1 MLEQLIGVNVFLF
14 LLVFTRVGAA
24 LMWLPG
30 VGTGAVPAN
39 VRLAIALVASL
50 ALVAPLAPVLP
61 PPPAQPSAL
70 AILLAGEALIGTLFG
85 LVGRVLLGALQ
96 TTGTFIALFASIA
109 NAFVTDPVAEQ
120 QSSTVSGFLSLVG
133 ATLIVATDLHE
144 VMLRA
149 LAGTY
154 GLFVPGEPP
163 PVGDIADMFA
173 RQVAAAFL
181 LGFQL
186 SAPFL
191 IAALIYNVGLGVLG
205 RLMPMLQVF
214 FFGLP
219 AQIAMQI
226 WLLTAVASG
235 MMLVFA
241 ERYRLA
247 WDIFVAPGPAGG

>member
-1 MLEQLIGVNVFLF
+1 MLEQLIGVNVFLL

-24 LMWLPG
+24 LMWIPG
-30 VGTGAVPAN
+30 IGTAAVPAN
-39 VRLAIALVASL
+39 VRLGIALLASL
-50 ALVAPLAPVLP
+50 ALVAPLAPSLP
-61 PPPAQPSAL
+61 AMPEAPSQL
-70 AILLAGEALIGTLFG
+70 AILLGGEALIGTLFG
-85 LVGRVLLGALQ
+85 LVGRVLLAALQ
-96 TTGTFIALFASIA
+96 TAGTFIALFASIA
-109 NAFVTDPVAEQ
+109 NAFVIDPVAEQ

-133 ATLIVATDLHE
+133 ATLVVATDLHE

-163 PVGDIADMFA
+163 PVGDLADLFA
-173 RQVAAAFL
+173 RQVSASFL

-219 AQIAMQI
+219 AQITLQI
-226 WLLTAVASG
+226 WLMTAVASG

-241 ERYRLA
+241 DRFRAA
-247 WDIFVAPGPAGG
+247 WGVFAAP

>member
-1 MLEQLIGVNVFLF
+1 MLDQLIGANIFLL

-30 VGTGAVPAN
+30 VGTAAIPAN
-39 VRLAIALVASL
+39 VRLVIALLVSL
-50 ALVAPLAPVLP
+50 ALAAPLAPILP
-61 PPPAQPSAL
+61 AMPDSPSAL
-70 AILLAGEALIGTLFG
+70 ALLLAGEALIGTLFG
-85 LVGRVLLGALQ
+85 LVGRVLLAALQ
-96 TTGTFIALFASIA
+96 TAGTFIALFASIA
-109 NAFVTDPVAEQ
+109 NAFVNDPVSGPIAEQ

-154 GLFVPGEPP
+154 ALFVPGEPLP
-163 PVGDIADMFA
+163 AGDLADMFA
-173 RQVAAAFL
+173 RQISASFL

-186 SAPFL
+186 SSPFL

-205 RLMPMLQVF
+205 RLMPALQVF

-219 AQIAMQI
+219 AQIALQL
-226 WLLTAVASG
+226 WLLTAVVSG

-241 ERYRLA
+241 ERFRAA
-247 WDIFVAPGPAGG
+247 WVVFVAP

>member
-1 MLEQLIGVNVFLF
+1 MLEQLIGANIFLL

-30 VGTGAVPAN
+30 VGTAAVPAN
-39 VRLAIALVASL
+39 VRLVIALLASL
-50 ALVAPLAPVLP
+50 ALAAPLAPSLP
-61 PPPAQPSAL
+61 AMPESPSAL
-70 AILLAGEALIGTLFG
+70 ALLLAGEALIGTLFG
-85 LVGRVLLGALQ
+85 LVGRVLLAALQ
-96 TTGTFIALFASIA
+96 TAGTFIALFASIA

-154 GLFVPGEPP
+154 VLFVPGEPP
-163 PVGDIADMFA
+163 PVGDLAEMFA
-173 RQVAAAFL
+173 RQVSASFL

-205 RLMPMLQVF
+205 RLMPTLHVF

-219 AQIAMQI
+219 AQIGLQL

-241 ERYRLA
+241 ERFRAA
-247 WDIFVAPGPAGG
+247 WGVFAAP

>member
-1 MLEQLIGVNVFLF
+1 MLDQLIGANVFLL

-30 VGTGAVPAN
+30 VGTAAVPAN
-39 VRLAIALVASL
+39 VRLAIALLVSL
-50 ALVAPLAPVLP
+50 ALAAPLAPILP
-61 PPPAQPSAL
+61 AMPDSPSAL
-70 AILLAGEALIGTLFG
+70 ALLLAGEALIGTLFG
-85 LVGRVLLGALQ
+85 LVGRVLLAALQ
-96 TTGTFIALFASIA
+96 TAGTFIALFASIA
-109 NAFVTDPVAEQ
+109 NAFVNDPVSGPIAEQ
-120 QSSTVSGFLSLVG
+120 QSSTVSGFLSLIG

-154 GLFVPGEPP
+154 TLFVPGEPLP
-163 PVGDIADMFA
+163 AGDLADMFA
-173 RQVAAAFL
+173 RQVSASFL

-205 RLMPMLQVF
+205 RLMPALHVF

-219 AQIAMQI
+219 AQIALQL
-226 WLLTAVASG
+226 WLLTVVVTG

-241 ERYRLA
+241 DRFRAA
-247 WDIFVAPGPAGG
+247 WVVFVAP

>member
-1 MLEQLIGVNVFLF
+1 MLEQLIGVNVFLL

-30 VGTGAVPAN
+30 VGTAAVPAN
-39 VRLAIALVASL
+39 VRLVIALLASL

-61 PPPAQPSAL
+61 PPPDSPSAL
-70 AILLAGEALIGTLFG
+70 AILLSGEALIGTLFG
-85 LVGRVLLGALQ
+85 LIGRVLLAALQ
-96 TTGTFIALFASIA
+96 TAGAFIALFASIA
-109 NAFVTDPVAEQ
+109 NAFVNDPFTGPIAEQ
-120 QSSTVSGFLSLVG
+120 QSSTVSSFLSLVG

-163 PVGDIADMFA
+163 PVGDIADMLA
-173 RQVAAAFL
+173 RQVSASFL

-205 RLMPMLQVF
+205 RLMPALQVF

-219 AQIAMQI
+219 AQIGLQL
-226 WLLTAVASG
+226 WLLTAVVSG

-241 ERYRLA
+241 DRFRAA
-247 WDIFVAPGPAGG
+247 WGVFAAP

>member
-1 MLEQLIGVNVFLF
+1 MLEQLIGGNIFLL

-30 VGTGAVPAN
+30 VGTAAVPAN
-39 VRLAIALVASL
+39 VRLVIALSVSL
-50 ALVAPLAPVLP
+50 ALAAPLAPILP
-61 PPPAQPSAL
+61 AMPESPSAL
-70 AILLAGEALIGTLFG
+70 AILLAGEALIGTMFG
-85 LVGRVLLGALQ
+85 LVGRVLLAALQ
-96 TTGTFIALFASIA
+96 TAGTFIALFASIA
-109 NAFVTDPVAEQ
+109 NAFVIDPVAEQ

-163 PVGDIADMFA
+163 PIGDFADMFA
-173 RQVAAAFL
+173 RQVSASFL

-205 RLMPMLQVF
+205 RLMPTLQVF

-219 AQIAMQI
+219 AQIGLQL
-226 WLLTAVASG
+226 WLLTAVVSG

-241 ERYRLA
+241 ERFCAA
-247 WDIFVAPGPAGG
+247 WVVFVAP

>member
-1 MLEQLIGVNVFLF
+1 MLEQLIGVNIFLF

-30 VGTGAVPAN
+30 VGTAAVPVN
-39 VRLAIALVASL
+39 VRLAIALLASL

-61 PPPAQPSAL
+61 GPPASPSAL
-70 AILLAGEALIGTLFG
+70 AILLSGEALIGTLFG
-85 LVGRVLLGALQ
+85 LIGRVVLAALQ
-96 TTGTFIALFASIA
+96 TAGTFIALFASIA

-154 GLFVPGEPP
+154 ALFVPGEPP
-163 PVGDIADMFA
+163 PIGDLADMFA
-173 RQVAAAFL
+173 RQVSASFA

-191 IAALIYNVGLGVLG
+191 IAALVYNVGLGVLG
-205 RLMPMLQVF
+205 RLMPTLHVF

-219 AQIAMQI
+219 AQIGLQL

-241 ERYRLA
+241 DRFRAA
-247 WDIFVAPGPAGG
+247 WGAFAAP

>member
-1 MLEQLIGVNVFLF
+1 MLEQLIGVNVFLL

-39 VRLAIALVASL
+39 VRLAIALLASL
-50 ALVAPLAPVLP
+50 ALVAPLASVLP
-61 PPPAQPSAL
+61 SPPASPSAL
-70 AILLAGEALIGTLFG
+70 AILLSGEALIGTLFG
-85 LVGRVLLGALQ
+85 MIGRVVLGALQ
-96 TTGTFIALFASIA
+96 TAGTFIALFASIA
-109 NAFVTDPVAEQ
+109 NAFVNDPVAEQ
-120 QSSTVSGFLSLVG
+120 QSSTVSGFLSLLG

-149 LAGTY
+149 LVGTY
-154 GLFVPGEPP
+154 DLFVPGEPP
-163 PVGDIADMFA
+163 PIGDFADMFA
-173 RQVAAAFL
+173 RQVSAAFL

-205 RLMPMLQVF
+205 RLMPALQVF
-214 FFGLP
+214 FFGMP
-219 AQIAMQI
+219 AQIGLQL
-226 WLLTAVASG
+226 WLFTAVVSG

-241 ERYRLA
+241 ERFRDT
-247 WDIFVAPGPAGG
+247 WGVFAPP